1 MTDLEKVLAFVD
13 EDEGPELNISPAEPG
28 GSSKHGVSMTV
39 LREWRKKRGMSPPT
53 MTDMSNVNSVLAAVI
68 YSEVFAAPIRFN
80 ELHSGVNYRLLD
92 ISINL
97 GLGGARVVLT
107 EVLGRPV
114 SSYSDDVIASLNAL
128 DPHDAIL
135 KLGAAW
141 LHYKKVNGG
150 WEKYGRGWSARAVRA
165 EARALSMI
173 NTETT
178 TMSWRLAGGITT
190 LLAQVNEAFPHRR
203 KDSDG
208 GIGDARHQAE
218 RTSDHNPYIK
228 VNGVGVVRAYDFTHA
243 PETGFD
249 AYAFAAMLLKN
260 KDPRVRY
267 VISNYKIASGKGGPS
282 PWVWRPYNVPPN
294 SNPHDH
300 HTHVSLTELPAE
312 FDSTKPWDLSS
323 MAEAAVAH
331 ADAANN
337 YVTPPPTLRV
347 GSRGD
352 LVKEMQRAI
361 GLTGKNVDGF
371 FGAGTK
377 LALIA
382 FQTKHGLKPIDGICG
397 PGTWKV
403 IRAK

>member
-53 MTDMSNVNSVLAAVI
+53 MDDMRAINSVLAATI
-68 YSEVFAAPIRFN
+68 YSEMFALPIRFYD
-80 ELHSGVNYRLLD
+80 LHSGVNYRLLD

-97 GLGGARVVLT
+97 GLAGARVVLA
-107 EVLGRPV
+107 EVLGV
-114 SSYSDDVIASLNAL
+114 DKVASYSDGVIASINAL
-128 DPHDAIL
+128 DSRDAIL

-141 LHYKKVNGG
+141 LHYKKINGG

-173 NTETT
+173 KTETT
-178 TMSWRLAGGITT
+178 TMSWRLAEGITT
-190 LLAQVNEAFPHRR
+190 LLAQVNGAYPHRR

-208 GIGDARHQAE
+208 GIGDERHQAE

-228 VNGVGVVRAYDFTHA
+228 VNGIGVVRAYDFTHA

-267 VISNYKIASGKGGPS
+267 VISNGKIASGKGGPS
-282 PWVWRPYNVPPN
+282 PWVWRPYHGPN
-294 SNPHDH
+294 KHDH

-312 FDSTKPWDLSS
+312 FDSTKAWDLSS
-323 MAEAAVAH
+323 MTAIADAH

-352 LVKEMQRAI
+352 LVKEMQAAI